1 MAEAIVNA
9 YLRDSWLAYSA
20 GTKPTGEVHPLVLK
34 VLDEI
39 GIQHHG
45 YSKDVSEFENQ
56 DFDLVVTVC
65 DSAAEEC
72 PVWLKESRQ
81 IHMPFLDPAAFKGSP
96 EEIIEIFRR
105 VRDEIY
111 EEIPHQLRNFN
122 Y

>member
-1 MAEAIVNA
+1 MAEALVNT

-34 VLDEI
+34 VLEEI
-39 GIQHHG
+39 GIQHQG

-72 PVWLKESRQ
+72 PVWVKEGRQ

-122 Y
+122 S